1 MARYP
6 SLRKYFASFIKLPFE
21 AAKGS
26 GSLMKAIEIVRQL
39 DSGDLNKL
47 PKKVSIAFIPRELHR
62 TLKDPSG
69 NINRNVWEM
78 GLALAMKDALRSGDF
93 HLPQSKQHV
102 SFWDL
107 TLSDSHWEETR
118 ETAYAELQ
126 QPPPHEVHAVI
137 SNQFHETVSTAKSRW
152 GLDNFAEIYN
162 GRLKLKRD
170 DRLDVPDKVSRL
182 QKVIDAHMSTIRI
195 EQLLM
200 EVDQMTH
207 YSRHFMPIQ
216 QHQSRP
222 KTYYKSLMAAVISQA
237 TNLGVV
243 SMSAS
248 VKGVSVDMLR
258 HILQYYIREDT
269 LVMRVQKS

>member
-1 MARYP
+1 
-6 SLRKYFASFIKLPFE
+6 
-21 AAKGS
+21 
-26 GSLMKAIEIVRQL
+26 
-39 DSGDLNKL
+39 
-47 PKKVSIAFIPRELHR
+47 
-62 TLKDPSG
+62 
-69 NINRNVWEM
+69 
-78 GLALAMKDALRSGDF
+78 
-93 HLPQSKQHV
+93 
-102 SFWDL
+102 
-107 TLSDSHWEETR
+107 
-118 ETAYAELQ
+118 
-126 QPPPHEVHAVI
+126 
-137 SNQFHETVSTAKSRW
+137 
-152 GLDNFAEIYN
+152 
-162 GRLKLKRD
+162 
-170 DRLDVPDKVSRL
+170 
-182 QKVIDAHMSTIRI
+182 MSTIRI